1 MVRGA
6 GKQWRGKGSKP
17 RPGAPKGFKSRG
29 GFRGRG
35 RGGAKRAQSSEELNK
50 ELAIYWGDK
59 GGQIL
64 DKDME
69 NYWKSKSSS

>member
-1 MVRGA
+1 MVRGS
-6 GKQWRGKGSKP
+6 GKQWRGRGSKP
-17 RPGAPKGFKSRG
+17 RPGAPKAFKK
-29 GFRGRG
+29 
-35 RGGAKRAQSSEELNK
+35 GGAKGRGQKRPQTSEELNK

-69 NYWKSKSSS
+69 AYWKNKTSS